1 MIILH
6 AVALAAVTYVQDG
19 VEHFSKLT
27 AIILAIVEGLTE
39 FLPIS
44 STGHMILAQGI
55 LKIPGTSFVKVYL
68 INIQFGAIL
77 SVLVLYYKRFFNFRS
92 PDFYL
97 KIIIAFLPAA
107 VLGFLLNKYIDAL
120 LESVTTVAI
129 SLIVGGVVIII
140 TDRIYRDRIVEPEP
154 DMVKSEDG
162 EVIIVDPVPPIHLTY
177 LQAFIVGCY
186 QTIAMIPGVSRSA
199 ITIIGGLT
207 QRLKMYEAAEFSFFL
222 SVPTIAA
229 AALYKTYKGF
239 DAIKGTDMENLL
251 IGNVVAF
258 IVAMIAIK
266 YFIGFISKFGMKLF
280 GYYRIILGIII
291 LVAMYVFHL
300 PLDIIK

>member
-1 MIILH
+1 MLQ
-6 AVALAAVTYVQDG
+6 AVAAAAVTLAQDNP
-19 VEHFSKLT
+19 EHFSKLT

-44 STGHMILAQGI
+44 STGHMILAQGL
-55 LKIPGTSFVKVYL
+55 LKIPGTSFAKVYL

-77 SVLVLYYKRFFNFRS
+77 SVLVLYFRRFFSFRS
-92 PDFYL
+92 PDFYF
-97 KIIIAFLPAA
+97 KIAIAFIPAA
-107 VLGFLLNKYIDAL
+107 VLGFLLNKQIDAL

-129 SLIVGGVVIII
+129 SLIVGGIVIIV
-140 TDRIYRDRIVEPEP
+140 TDRIYRDRIVEPAP
-154 DMVKSEDG
+154 DTIKADDG
-162 EVIIVDPVPPIHLTY
+162 EVVIVDKLPPIHLTY
-177 LQAFIVGCY
+177 IQSFIVGCY

-199 ITIIGGLT
+199 VTIVGGLT
-207 QRLKMYEAAEFSFFL
+207 QGLKMYEAAEFSFFL

-239 DAIKGTDMENLL
+239 DAIRGTDMENLL

-291 LVAMYVFHL
+291 LVSIYVFHM